1 MIASESG
8 VCYESLKKKYASSR
22 QKSISIKVTRS
33 QKYSLPRTDPIYG
46 HVGQEGV
53 SLIRAAVETGNP
65 VLASTA
71 LISLHR
77 LSEKTPELIKPED
90 VKQYAETHKTSQ
102 DQRLKATAS
111 AILLEAK

>member
-1 MIASESG
+1 MRD
-8 VCYESLKKKYASSR
+8 Y
-22 QKSISIKVTRS
+22 SIQHISHLIG
-33 QKYSLPRTDPIYG
+33 DG

-53 SLIRAAVETGNP
+53 ALIREALESGNP

-90 VKQYAETHKTSQ
+90 VKQYGETHKTSQ

>member
-1 MIASESG
+1 
-8 VCYESLKKKYASSR
+8 
-22 QKSISIKVTRS
+22 
-33 QKYSLPRTDPIYG
+33 
-46 HVGQEGV
+46 
-53 SLIRAAVETGNP
+53 LIRAAVETGNP

-77 LSEKTPELIKPED
+77 LSEKTPEFIKPED

-102 DQRLKATAS
+102 DMRLKASAA